1 MGTTVTVSALPDC
14 AFCPIGDKRPA
25 EYDFK
30 TLDGRWGYGC
40 REHYILRRLFDKLG
54 TGKGQRLVLAEDANP
69 LHTRTFDVTVRL
81 EVPDGARAGDHA
93 RRVIRDAIRA
103 AGGAAVFHGI
113 GPAAPVDQEGQT

>member
-1 MGTTVTVSALPDC
+1 MGTTAVVAALPHC
-14 AFCPIGDKRPA
+14 VFCPVGNRKPA
-25 EYDFK
+25 EYDFR
-30 TLDGRWGYGC
+30 TLNGQWGYGC
-40 REHYILRRLFDKLG
+40 HEHYLQHRLHDDLG
-54 TGKGQRLVLAEDANP
+54 TGKGQKLVLEDGVSP

-93 RRVIRDAIRA
+93 RRVIRDAVRA